1 MNIDSITLSKLRGID
16 ILTVADELGI
26 GLRHRTALCV
36 NHDDSHPSLHFWP
49 GTNTCHCFSC
59 GWGGDVIDLV
69 MKRENLSFVEAC
81 LWLGRRFGI
90 PVGGTSSDGKVSSR
104 DASDAKSP
112 GRRPWIRLAS
122 NEESVNGKLE
132 IQLDSNRKRILH
144 SNDSS
149 SKGNLSCQGR
159 SLKPR
164 SGISLRGEYEHHPDT
179 LFLGK
184 MLEGMRL
191 TERAKEFLF
200 EQRKLLP
207 QYLLW
212 SRVVATDVDMS
223 GYRFG
228 GKFFDGPSLLIPY
241 FDVSG
246 RLLTVQSRYL
256 GTDKDKPRFKFAPGS
271 KPLVYG
277 LQILPQVKEGE
288 VLVVTEGC
296 TDCWAAMSMGYKAI
310 AIPSATLCNAECQQL
325 LAGKNLHMWP
335 DQDEPGHKLYMQ
347 LHEMLPQ
354 LEYHQLPSDCK
365 DLSEYYLKR
374 KVAQSQ

>member
-1 MNIDSITLSKLRGID
+1 MKIDAITLSKLRSID

-49 GTNTCHCFSC
+49 GTNTCHCFAC

-81 LWLGRRFGI
+81 EWLGRRNGI
-90 PVGGTSSDGKVSSR
+90 SVENAPA
-104 DASDAKSP
+104 DAS
-112 GRRPWIRLAS
+112 GRFRAGNL
-122 NEESVNGKLE
+122 
-132 IQLDSNRKRILH
+132 Q
-144 SNDSS
+144 
-149 SKGNLSCQGR
+149 KGNLRAASQNQT
-159 SLKPR
+159 SKPR
-164 SGISLRGEYEHHPDT
+164 NGIALRGEYEHHPDT

-184 MLEGMRL
+184 MLEGMKL
-191 TERAKEFLF
+191 TERAKDFLF
-200 EQRKLLP
+200 VQRKLLP
-207 QYLLW
+207 QYILW
-212 SRVVATDVDMS
+212 NRVVATDVDMS

-228 GKFFDGPSLLIPY
+228 GRFFDGPSLLIPY

-246 RLLTVQSRYL
+246 NLVTVQSRYL
-256 GTDKDKPRFKFAPGS
+256 GKDKEKPRFKFAPGS
-271 KPLVYG
+271 KPLIYG
-277 LQILPQVKEGE
+277 LQILSQVRENE
-288 VLVVTEGC
+288 ILVVTEGC

-325 LAGKNLHMWP
+325 LADKNLHMWP

-354 LEYHQLPSDCK
+354 LEYHQLPSGCK
-365 DLSEYYLKR
+365 DLSEYYLMR
-374 KVAQSQ
+374 QASLPQ